1 VNLDDIDERTVAG
14 SIGFYGG
21 LLGLILVVGT
31 LLIVFGPAK
40 NSMLDQFVVRHITL
54 FRRALWSVFFGSI
67 ITLLCSFRG
76 KGRQR
81 GFGAAL
87 SIVNFLFSLCILGA
101 GE

>member
-1 VNLDDIDERTVAG
+1 MNLDDIDERSIAG
-14 SIGFYGG
+14 FVGFYGG
-21 LLGLILVVGT
+21 LLGLILIVGT

-40 NSMLDQFVVRHITL
+40 DSMPDEFVRHQITL

-67 ITLLCSFRG
+67 ITLLCSLYG

>member
-1 VNLDDIDERTVAG
+1 MNLDDVDERTVAG
-14 SIGFYGG
+14 SVSLYGG
-21 LLGLILVVGT
+21 LLSLILIAGT

-40 NSMLDQFVVRHITL
+40 DSMLDQFVVRHITL

-67 ITLLCSFRG
+67 ITLLCSLRG